1 MIRQKIIE
9 RLKKNNSPAWPWK
22 NYNDL
27 WNDLKYTY
35 GTTKEAFQIELNL
48 LVNEGKLF
56 IKNTNEKYPT
66 YYLSEEF
73 IKELGIDTVLVLY
86 WHTRERSPIIQ
97 DGKLIGAVTHV
108 FVNDPTKGYGI
119 FIENMLEVAE

>member
-86 WHTRERSPIIQ
+86 
-97 DGKLIGAVTHV
+97 
-108 FVNDPTKGYGI
+108 
-119 FIENMLEVAE
+119 